1 MGGRQAEGEE
11 ERQKFKGD
19 LGSSGGW
26 IRSILQGTDGSERP
40 EGSQGKSRQE
50 DSWRAEGKRKG
61 DGERSRE
68 SLEEIEELR
77 QVYNL
82 QFMQV
87 REVKFLLNCKFV

>member
-1 MGGRQAEGEE
+1 MP
-11 ERQKFKGD
+11 
-19 LGSSGGW
+19 
-26 IRSILQGTDGSERP
+26 GTDGSKRP
-40 EGSQGKSRQE
+40 NGSQGRGREEDKQSR
-50 DSWRAEGKRKG
+50 RAEGKRKG